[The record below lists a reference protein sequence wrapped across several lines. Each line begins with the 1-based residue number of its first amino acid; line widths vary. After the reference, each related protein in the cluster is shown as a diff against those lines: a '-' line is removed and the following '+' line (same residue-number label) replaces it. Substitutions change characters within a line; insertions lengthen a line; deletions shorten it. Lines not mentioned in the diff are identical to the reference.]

1 MRAVPFRER
10 DQRCCILFLS
20 NLYFRSFP
28 HKSSKAFP
36 RNYLGLAPGGPH
48 SQQLLSVYG
57 LNIFIIWWVERG
69 FELRTVSLRC
79 NRKSTSE
86 SGWNDERD
94 DVHYFQRGFPNY
106 QRPWVTLL
114 LYCTTNHPPWMVAG
128 RLMWC
133 HFIGPYVACCNEN
146 SKNPFMNCYLGRISI
161 EFRCR

>member
-69 FELRTVSLRC
+69 FEQYRFVAIAKVLLRVGGMMREMMCIIFKEDFPIISAHESRYSSTARPTIHHEWWPAASCDAILSAHSLH
-79 NRKSTSE
+79 
-86 SGWNDERD
+86 
-94 DVHYFQRGFPNY
+94 V
-106 QRPWVTLL
+106 VT
-114 LYCTTNHPPWMVAG
+114 
-128 RLMWC
+128 
-133 HFIGPYVACCNEN
+133 
-146 SKNPFMNCYLGRISI
+146 RIPRIHS
-161 EFRCR
+161 